1 MTTDTA
7 VAKNPAAGWDITTTI
22 LADKNEKL
30 AHVQIRINDFP
41 EYDKNIDPQ
50 ANSWK
55 NTLVQ
60 QGNWPGE
67 NRVVVTATNDAGK
80 DYVHIQEWS

>member
-1 MTTDTA
+1 MTVDTA
-7 VAKNPAAGWDITTTI
+7 IAKNPAAGWDITTAI

-41 EYDKNIDPQ
+41 EYDKNIDPK
-50 ANSWK
+50 ADSWK

-60 QGNWPGE
+60 QGNYPGE
-67 NRVVVTATNDAGK
+67 NRVVVTATSDDGK
-80 DYVHIQEWS
+80 DHVHIQEWS